1 MKNKDV
7 FIFGLAIFAMFF
19 GAGNLIFPPEIGMVS
34 GKEWLKATIGFF
46 ATGICLPVCGLLAFS
61 QVGDIDN
68 FAVKVSNKFN
78 TVYFMLL
85 IIAIGPMLG
94 IPRTGATVYEMG
106 IVPNFGNINSLVVSS
121 IYFSIVLMLVIKPTK
136 LINTI
141 GKYLTPIILGI
152 LAIIIIKGILF
163 KIGTPGEKMIEQ
175 GAFSYGFLGGYQT
188 MDAISSVLLGIIVI
202 KGLKESG
209 YTDIKVQKSMIV
221 KSGLIAGLGM
231 ALVYGGLLYLGS
243 MVNGSGL
250 TLNRTG
256 LTMYLAVATL
266 GKFGK
271 VALGVCV
278 TVACLTTSI
287 ALVAITS
294 DFFSNRLKISYKI
307 TAVVICILSAI
318 LAATGVG
325 FIVKIAIPILTL
337 LYPVTI
343 VLITLN
349 IFKVKEKLIFK
360 ASVYTTLF
368 FSIFEL
374 INKYNIFPEIGDFF
388 DFIPLGSFGFGWLMP
403 SIMITIFT
411 KLIIEFSPK
420 SGIKKIKN
428 FSLNMKKILT
438 SITK

>member
-34 GKEWLKATIGFF
+34 GKEWLKAAIGFF

-68 FAVKVSNKFN
+68 FAVKVSDKFN

-106 IVPNFGNINSLVVSS
+106 IVPNFGNINSLLVSS

-163 KIGTPGEKMIEQ
+163 KIGTPGAKMIEQ
-175 GAFSYGFLGGYQT
+175 SAFSYGFLGGYQT

-209 YTDIKVQKSMIV
+209 YTDIKVQKSMIM

-243 MVNGSGL
+243 MVNGSGQ

-271 VALGVCV
+271 IALGVCV

-294 DFFSNRLKISYKI
+294 DFFSNRLKISYKV
-307 TAVVICILSAI
+307 TAIVVCVLSAI

-325 FIVKIAIPILTL
+325 FIVKIAVPILTL

-343 VLITLN
+343 VLISLN
-349 IFKVKEKLIFK
+349 IFRVKENLVFK
-360 ASVYTTLF
+360 IGAYTTLF
-368 FSIFEL
+368 CSIFEL
-374 INKYNIFPEIGDFF
+374 INKYEILPAIGGYFEL
-388 DFIPLGSFGFGWLMP
+388 IPLSSFGFGWVIPALLA
-403 SIMITIFT
+403 IMST
-411 KLIIEFSPK
+411 KLAIDIFPK
-420 SGIKKIKN
+420 LGVKTEKKAH
-428 FSLNMKKILT
+428 
-438 SITK
+438 

>member
-1 MKNKDV
+1 
-7 FIFGLAIFAMFF
+7 
-19 GAGNLIFPPEIGMVS
+19 
-34 GKEWLKATIGFF
+34 
-46 ATGICLPVCGLLAFS
+46 
-61 QVGDIDN
+61 
-68 FAVKVSNKFN
+68 
-78 TVYFMLL
+78 
-85 IIAIGPMLG
+85 MLG

-106 IVPNFGNINSLVVSS
+106 IVPNFGNINSLLVSS

-141 GKYLTPIILGI
+141 GKYLTPIILVI
-152 LAIIIIKGILF
+152 LAIIIVKGILF

-175 GAFSYGFLGGYQT
+175 SAFSYGFLGGYQT

-209 YTDIKVQKSMIV
+209 YTDVKVQKSMIV

-243 MVNGSGL
+243 MVNGSGM

-271 VALGVCV
+271 IALGVCV

-307 TAVVICILSAI
+307 TAIVICVLSAI

-325 FIVKIAIPILTL
+325 FIVEIAIPILTL

-343 VLITLN
+343 VLISLN
-349 IFKVKEKLIFK
+349 IFRVQENLVFK
-360 ASVYTTLF
+360 IGAYTTLF
-368 FSIFEL
+368 CSVFEL
-374 INKYNIFPEIGDFF
+374 INKYDILPAIGDYFEL
-388 DFIPLGSFGFGWLMP
+388 IPLSSFGFGWVIPAILAVM
-403 SIMITIFT
+403 ST
-411 KLIIEFSPK
+411 KLAIDIFPK
-420 SGIKKIKN
+420 LGVKTGKKHIKHQGK
-428 FSLNMKKILT
+428 L
-438 SITK
+438 

>member
-34 GKEWLKATIGFF
+34 GKEWLKAAMGFF
-46 ATGICLPVCGLLAFS
+46 TTGICLPVCGLLAFS

-68 FAVKVSNKFN
+68 FAVKVSEKFN
-78 TVYFMLL
+78 KVYFMLL
-85 IIAIGPMLG
+85 ITAIGPMLG

-106 IVPNFGNINSLVVSS
+106 IVPNFGNINSLLVSS
-121 IYFSIVLMLVIKPTK
+121 LYFLVVLMLVIKPTK
-136 LINTI
+136 LINII
-141 GKYLTPIILGI
+141 GKYLTPIILAI
-152 LAIIIIKGILF
+152 LAVIIIKGVLF
-163 KIGTPGEKMIEQ
+163 KIGVAGEKTIEES
-175 GAFSYGFLGGYQT
+175 AFSYGFLGGYQT
-188 MDAISSVLLGIIVI
+188 MDAISSVLLGTIII

-209 YTDIKVQKSMIV
+209 YVDKKVQRSMIM
-221 KSGLIAGLGM
+221 KSGLVAGLGM

-243 MVNGSGL
+243 MVNGDGN
-250 TLNRTG
+250 TLSRSA
-256 LTMYLAVATL
+256 LTMHLAVSTL
-266 GKFGK
+266 GKFGT
-271 VALGVCV
+271 VALGLCV

-294 DFFSNRLKISYKI
+294 DFFSEQLNVSYKI
-307 TAVVICILSAI
+307 TAIVICVVSAI

-360 ASVYTTLF
+360 GSVYTTLF
-368 FSIFEL
+368 FSILEV
-374 INKYNIFPEIGDFF
+374 INKYTVSPEIENIFNR
-388 DFIPLGSFGFGWLMP
+388 IPFGENGFAWLIP
-403 SIMITIFT
+403 AVLITVFT
-411 KLIIEFSPK
+411 KLTIEFSPK
-420 SGIKKIKN
+420 LEMKKIKK
-428 FSLNMKKILT
+428 FSLNIKKVLT
-438 SITK
+438 SIIK